1 MFLPESLQFFCQI
14 LEQVKDAVPEEGLGP
29 VVSDRFLNRGM
40 IVFGDYSHR
49 GKSAKYIAA
58 RV

>member
-1 MFLPESLQFFCQI
+1 MFLPESFQFFGQI
-14 LEQVKDAVPEEGLGP
+14 LEQVKDTVPGEGLGP
-29 VVSDRFLNRGM
+29 VVSDRFLNCGM
-40 IVFGDYSHR
+40 IVLGDYFHR